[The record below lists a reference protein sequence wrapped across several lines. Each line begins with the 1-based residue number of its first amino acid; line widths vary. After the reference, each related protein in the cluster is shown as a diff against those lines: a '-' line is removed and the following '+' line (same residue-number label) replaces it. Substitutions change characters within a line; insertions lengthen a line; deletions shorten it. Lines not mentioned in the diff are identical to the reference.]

1 MAQFGDV
8 VTEFASRGLIHDST
22 DRGELSR
29 RSTSAQ
35 LAAYVGF
42 DPTSDSLHIG
52 NLLGQISLRR
62 LQLLGHRPIVLA
74 GGATGMVGDPSGRSE
89 ERNLLDSDTLAANVA
104 NIKRQLERLLDF
116 ENGSNPATLVD
127 NADWT
132 RDVPVLEFLRDV
144 GKHITVNQMM
154 AKDSVKSR
162 LADENGLSYT
172 EFSYMLLQANDF
184 RHLCQHH
191 DCEMQMGGS
200 DQWGN
205 ITAGIDLIRKRLGRS
220 AYGLTWPLLTK
231 SDGSKFG
238 KTADGAVWLDAKKTS
253 PYQFRQFWVQTSDDD
268 IEQLLPRFS
277 LLSLDEVN
285 VLLDAQ
291 RANPAARPAQRALA
305 REMTALV
312 HGTGAADAADAAADI
327 LFGGDPMSASRAT
340 MDFIAAEVPATKM
353 GTAVLADAAGMLAAL
368 PGVAASKSEARR
380 LLTQKSVRVNGV
392 LLAADADLAAVP
404 LLYERWMLV
413 RKGKTTYH
421 LVDFGR

>member
-116 ENGSNPATLVD
+116 ENGSNAAILVD

>member
-1 MAQFGDV
+1 
-8 VTEFASRGLIHDST
+8 
-22 DRGELSR
+22 
-29 RSTSAQ
+29 
-35 LAAYVGF
+35 
-42 DPTSDSLHIG
+42 
-52 NLLGQISLRR
+52 
-62 LQLLGHRPIVLA
+62 
-74 GGATGMVGDPSGRSE
+74 
-89 ERNLLDSDTLAANVA
+89 
-104 NIKRQLERLLDF
+104 
-116 ENGSNPATLVD
+116 
-127 NADWT
+127 
-132 RDVPVLEFLRDV
+132 
-144 GKHITVNQMM
+144 
-154 AKDSVKSR
+154 VKSR

-184 RHLCQHH
+184 RHLCEHH

-268 IEQLLPRFS
+268 IEHLLPRFS
-277 LLSLDEVN
+277 LQSLDEVN

-327 LFGGDPMSASRAT
+327 LFGGDPMTASRAT

-380 LLTQKSVRVNGV
+380 LLTQKSVRANGV

-404 LLYERWMLV
+404 LLHERWMLV